1 MAVRMYVGNFKRG
14 PCSCSIWSTN
24 VTRIVERLGPCS
36 VCNTVGTEDF
46 GTYKVNGVNFLAVIA
61 IVNRYLLGFEVIG
74 NYAVRFSGTAGFIGF
89 DETLPFSVVS
99 VAYAAMIFAAYMA
112 IPFASIHF
120 VDVRDNATF

>member
-1 MAVRMYVGNFKRG
+1 MHVGNFKRC
-14 PCSCSIWSTN
+14 PCTCSIWPAN
-24 VTRIVERLGPCS
+24 VTRRVKRLGPGS
-36 VCNTVGTEDF
+36 FGNTVGTEYF
-46 GTYKVNGVNFLAVIA
+46 GTYKVNGMNFLAVIA

-74 NYAVRFSGTAGFIGF
+74 NYAVRFSGTAGFIWF
-89 DETLPFSVVS
+89 DETFPFSVVS